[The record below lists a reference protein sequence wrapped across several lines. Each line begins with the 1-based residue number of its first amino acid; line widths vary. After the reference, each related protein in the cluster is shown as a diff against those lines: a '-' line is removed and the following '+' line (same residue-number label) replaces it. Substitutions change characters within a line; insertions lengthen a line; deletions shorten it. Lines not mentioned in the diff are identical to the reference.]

1 MEYKKNLHDYS
12 SFLRASPTGE
22 NFQKVLDHK
31 LNYIK
36 EDSGYDDESFDKD
49 YKTLCPITL
58 TDLIALELTLISEMD
73 RVEEWHIEQKTPISM
88 DHVRESIFHHL
99 SLFVKALEDRRDKF
113 KGVLDPREKNKK

>member
-12 SFLRASPTGE
+12 SFLRASPMGE

-99 SLFVKALEDRRDKF
+99 SLFVEALEDRRDKF